1 MTIRTM
7 IETRTVD
14 DNPEDKPV
22 FLKVNNLW
30 LKAAGSMPD
39 SVVFSYGSQDFGWC
53 VAFKDLED
61 LVELG
66 RAVRKNL
73 R

>member
-1 MTIRTM
+1 MTIRTNLEV
-7 IETRTVD
+7 IHADEQPD
-14 DNPEDKPV
+14 DKPT
-22 FLKVNNLW
+22 FLRVNNLW
-30 LKAAGSMPD
+30 LRAAGSMPD
-39 SVVFSYGSQDFGWC
+39 SVVFSYGSQDFSWT